1 MPRLLPNFNNEDEYD
16 KSQRL
21 EQTYS
26 AAIEEI
32 GRRHHLP
39 ANAQLRKYAGGYMVV
54 FAYGKDFAVKLYPPF
69 VPHHFMNEVAFYRY
83 LQGKLQLQTPAVV
96 AVGLLD
102 GWDYL
107 VMEQLRDPLLDEAW
121 PRLMADER
129 HTLLCE
135 LGEFTAELLKVA
147 RIYNIEQI
155 CDVVGE
161 INKQLNE

>member
-1 MPRLLPNFNNEDEYD
+1 
-16 KSQRL
+16 
-21 EQTYS
+21 
-26 AAIEEI
+26 
-32 GRRHHLP
+32 
-39 ANAQLRKYAGGYMVV
+39 
-54 FAYGKDFAVKLYPPF
+54 
-69 VPHHFMNEVAFYRY
+69 
-83 LQGKLQLQTPAVV
+83 
-96 AVGLLD
+96 
-102 GWDYL
+102 
-107 VMEQLRDPLLDEAW
+107 MEQLRDPLLDEAW